1 MVSTYFDDLMTVF
14 CVFVLFFCRHLD
26 DHVVKSSHG
35 IKRRLA
41 FTLGLAKM
49 VNSLLVITNPVLIHN
64 ANNCHINTRFCYGLS
79 MRELNIVTISF

>member
-1 MVSTYFDDLMTVF
+1 MVSTYFGDLMSVF
-14 CVFVLFFCRHLD
+14 CFCFVFFCRHLD

-41 FTLGLAKM
+41 FTLGLAET

-64 ANNCHINTRFCYGLS
+64 AKQLS
-79 MRELNIVTISF
+79 H